1 METKNIEE
9 QTKATETIKP
19 TSKTRGNTNMTKPET
34 KEPAAQDNETL
45 WQLKRDVI
53 ITFDD

>member
-19 TSKTRGNTNMTKPET
+19 TSKTRGNTNTTKQES
-34 KEPAAQDNETL
+34 KEQPTQDNETL

>member
-34 KEPAAQDNETL
+34 TEPAAQDNESL